1 MSEKL
6 KAEEPANIFPANPV
20 NIIDQ
25 INHYKPFSATKEE
38 EEEEAKWE
46 RERERE
52 ILSPRDWLLPVRRI
66 VAGQDPVFLHDS
78 SGKSVKEAKSVLIA
92 RYIGAGICNKGGH
105 SGGLGMGQ
113 VPT

>member
-1 MSEKL
+1 MKI
-6 KAEEPANIFPANPV
+6 KQNG
-20 NIIDQ
+20 
-25 INHYKPFSATKEE
+25 
-38 EEEEAKWE
+38 
-46 RERERE
+46 RE

-78 SGKSVKEAKSVLIA
+78 SGKSVKEAKSVLTA
-92 RYIGAGICNKGGH
+92 RYVGAGICNKGGH